1 MTDTDLQQQLR
12 QEQQARRHAEW
23 LVEEKSRAL
32 QQVTKQVDQLNR
44 QLNELSQKL
53 AAELAQARE
62 QALES
67 HRATQTFLANMSHE
81 LRTPLNAIIGYSDIL
96 GEEARGLGREDFMLD
111 LQLIKSAGK
120 QLQAVI
126 SDILALTKIET
137 GQMDLDLTT
146 FDIAKM
152 LQEVLTTVQLTVSKS
167 GNTLTNNCDDT
178 IGVMRADMVKVQQI
192 LFNLLSNAAK
202 FTQQGQI
209 TLTVE
214 RRPTETNNPAAG
226 EIIFRVTDTGIGIS
240 PEQTQLLFKAFTQ
253 VDGSTT
259 RKYGGVGLGLTICH
273 HFCRMMGGQITVES
287 EFGRWSTFTV
297 SLPAH
302 VTGAA
307 LDQRPL

>member
-1 MTDTDLQQQLR
+1 MTDIDLRQQLQ
-12 QEQQARRHAEW
+12 QEQQARRQAEQLVVKKNHA
-23 LVEEKSRAL
+23 LA
-32 QQVTKQVDQLNR
+32 QAQTQIDQLNR

-53 AAELAQARE
+53 TTELAQARE

-67 HRATQTFLANMSHE
+67 HRATQTFLTNISHE
-81 LRTPLNAIIGYSDIL
+81 LHTPLNAIIGYSDIL
-96 GEEARGLGREDFMLD
+96 GEEARELGREDFVLD

-152 LQEVLTTVQLTVSKS
+152 LQEVLTTVQLTVSKN
-167 GNTLTNNCDDT
+167 GNTLTVNCHNN
-178 IGVMRADMVKVQQI
+178 IGAMRADMVKVQQI

-202 FTQQGQI
+202 FTQQGQLN
-209 TLTVE
+209 LTVE
-214 RRPTETNNPAAG
+214 RRPTEANNPIPS
-226 EIIFRVTDTGIGIS
+226 EIVFRVTDSGIGIS

-259 RKYGGVGLGLTICH
+259 RKYGGVGLGLTICQ
-273 HFCRMMGGQITVES
+273 HFCRMMGGKITFES
-287 EFGRWSTFTV
+287 EFGHGSTFTV
-297 SLPAH
+297 SLPTL
-302 VTGAA
+302 VTGVAI
-307 LDQRPL
+307 DQRAL